1 MSIELTEKIVGIW
14 FVDLD
19 NESDWLGAMERTDEG
34 YQVTYRFR
42 YYVDDKAHDS
52 DDKKS
57 EDWDDNSVAQ
67 LFVPT
72 KVQSDEATGSLN
84 HHGPKCSDRTLIN

>member
-67 LFVPT
+67 EGHI
-72 KVQSDEATGSLN
+72 SINDAAAAEDADDEDEL
-84 HHGPKCSDRTLIN
+84 D